1 MFAAAEFLSA
11 MVNNIG
17 KEQLKKVEEIKVGGC
32 GTRMWERGEIAWA
45 ANNGLIIVC
54 GGLGI
59 QGAIY
64 FRGFLVALI
73 VAYFLVFFVTPIMDI
88 FMHRPINVP
97 FSGGKKS
104 CCDLTIEDPDSEESP
119 PGRMYKSEFRRA
131 VMGTPQGG
139 MYDFLTT
146 CKLPH
151 GITLLMTIVT
161 VFGILLALV
170 LMVWSE
176 TSVLLQDEDFMN
188 ELAAFVDSLYATL
201 NESGINILRDNT
213 EGYTAAEIS
222 DMLSQFNSF
231 FGQAALIF
239 LLWVYILSEKTDR
252 LMFGDGG
259 DSGPG
264 ILQEVEAQVT
274 NYITLKTIL
283 SFITGLVV
291 AIILLV
297 LQVKLAVMFGLLSF
311 ALNFIPNVGSM
322 IAMFLPIP
330 IVIVDKNLEMW
341 QKIGAFVGP
350 GIVQGY
356 VGNALEPMVF
366 GKSLNMTPLSILM
379 ALVLWSAL
387 WGIMG
392 AILSVPLLGIQK
404 ICLTHA
410 NHPMARYFL
419 TLIREDPTVDE
430 NGALEYFEP
439 AACLDPRRC
448 LTENRVV
455 LSVFAAEAQK

>member
-1 MFAAAEFLSA
+1 VHAEFLTA

-17 KEQLKKVEEIKVGGC
+17 KEQLASVEDIKIGGC

-54 GGLGI
+54 VGLAI
-59 QGAIY
+59 QGCIY
-64 FRGFLVALI
+64 FQGFLQPLV

-97 FSGGKKS
+97 FSGGAKS
-104 CCDLTIEDPDSEESP
+104 CCDLTMEDPDSEEEP
-119 PGRMYKSEFRRA
+119 KGRMYKSEFRRA
-131 VMGTPQGG
+131 VMGKPQGG
-139 MYDFLTT
+139 LYDFLTT
-146 CKLPH
+146 CKFPH
-151 GITLLMTIVT
+151 GITLLLTIVT
-161 VFGILLALV
+161 TFGILLALV
-170 LMVWSE
+170 LMVHGE
-176 TSVLLQDEDFMN
+176 TSVLLSDDDFMF
-188 ELAAFVDSLYATL
+188 ELRAFVDGLYSQL
-201 NESGINILRDNT
+201 NESGVNIIRDKT
-213 EGYTAAEIS
+213 EGYTADEIS
-222 DMLSQFNSF
+222 NMLAQFNSF

-264 ILQEVEAQVT
+264 ILQEAEAQAT

-283 SFITGLVV
+283 SFVTGLVV
-291 AIILLV
+291 AVILLI

-322 IAMFLPIP
+322 IAMFLPLP
-330 IVIVDKNLEMW
+330 IVIVDKNLKTW
-341 QKIGAFVGP
+341 QKIGAFAGP
-350 GIVQGY
+350 GAVQGY

-404 ICLTHA
+404 ICMTHA
-410 NHPMARYFL
+410 NHPLAKYFL
-419 TLIREDPTVDE
+419 TLIVRQPSVIPYRT
-430 NGALEYFEP
+430 
-439 AACLDPRRC
+439 ACPGHYPILFLYAPR
-448 LTENRVV
+448 T
-455 LSVFAAEAQK
+455 

>member
-1 MFAAAEFLSA
+1 
-11 MVNNIG
+11 
-17 KEQLKKVEEIKVGGC
+17 
-32 GTRMWERGEIAWA
+32 
-45 ANNGLIIVC
+45 
-54 GGLGI
+54 
-59 QGAIY
+59 
-64 FRGFLVALI
+64 
-73 VAYFLVFFVTPIMDI
+73 
-88 FMHRPINVP
+88 
-97 FSGGKKS
+97 
-104 CCDLTIEDPDSEESP
+104 
-119 PGRMYKSEFRRA
+119 
-131 VMGTPQGG
+131 
-139 MYDFLTT
+139 
-146 CKLPH
+146 
-151 GITLLMTIVT
+151 
-161 VFGILLALV
+161 
-170 LMVWSE
+170 
-176 TSVLLQDEDFMN
+176 
-188 ELAAFVDSLYATL
+188 
-201 NESGINILRDNT
+201 
-213 EGYTAAEIS
+213 
-222 DMLSQFNSF
+222 MLSQFNAF

-239 LLWVYILSEKTDR
+239 LLWVYILSEKTER

-283 SFITGLVV
+283 SFVTGLVV

-322 IAMFLPIP
+322 IAMFLPLP

-350 GIVQGY
+350 AIVQGY

-387 WGIMG
+387 WGLMG

-410 NHPMARYFL
+410 NHPMAKYFL
-419 TLIREDPTVDE
+419 SLIREDPTVDE
-430 NGALEYFEP
+430 NGALDTFV
-439 AACLDPRRC
+439 A
-448 LTENRVV
+448 
-455 LSVFAAEAQK
+455 

>member
-1 MFAAAEFLSA
+1 

-17 KEQLKKVEEIKVGGC
+17 KEQLKNVEDIKVGGC

-45 ANNGLIIVC
+45 ANNGLIVVC
-54 GGLGI
+54 CGLGI

-64 FRGFLVALI
+64 FQGFLVALI

-104 CCDLTIEDPDSEESP
+104 CCDLTMEDPDSEETP
-119 PGRMYKSEFRRA
+119 KARMYKSEFRRA
-131 VMGTPQGG
+131 VMGTAQGG

-151 GITLLMTIVT
+151 GVTLLMTMVVT
-161 VFGILLALV
+161 FGILLALV

-176 TSVLLQDEDFMN
+176 TSVMLSDEAFMN
-188 ELAAFVDSLYATL
+188 ELRAFVDSIYQAL
-201 NESGINILRDNT
+201 NESGINILRDKT
-213 EGYTAAEIS
+213 EGYTADEIS
-222 DMLSQFNSF
+222 DMLSQFNTF

-239 LLWVYILSEKTDR
+239 LLWVYILSEKSER

-259 DSGPG
+259 ENGPG

-283 SFITGLVV
+283 SFVTGLVV
-291 AIILLV
+291 AVILLI
-297 LQVKLAVMFGLLSF
+297 LQVKLAVMWGLLSF

-322 IAMFLPIP
+322 IAMFLPLP
-330 IVIVDKNLEMW
+330 VVIVDTNLEMW
-341 QKIGAFVGP
+341 QKAGAFIGP
-350 GIVQGY
+350 AIVQGY

-387 WGIMG
+387 WGLMG

-410 NHPMARYFL
+410 NHPMAKYFL

-430 NGALEYFEP
+430 NGASDCP
-439 AACLDPRRC
+439 
-448 LTENRVV
+448 V
-455 LSVFAAEAQK
+455 LQSSG